1 MILLENVQKSYLV
14 NGRPRP
20 VLSDVNL
27 RLDPHER
34 IALFGR
40 NGAGKSTLIRLIAG
54 VEAPTSGRIE
64 RNCLMS
70 WPLALTGGVL
80 TSLSGRENA
89 EYVARIHG
97 VKDLPPLLERIK
109 DFSELGAKFED
120 PVATYSSGMRARFS
134 FSVSIAFDFDV
145 YLIDEATSVG
155 DPQFRKKARAEF
167 ERLANC
173 SGLIMVTHDLETAR
187 RFCNRGA
194 VLEKGTLTE
203 YPTLEE
209 AIEVYENA

>member
-1 MILLENVQKSYLV
+1 MILLERVCKSYKV
-14 NGRPRP
+14 NGRMRP
-20 VLSDVNL
+20 VLTDINL
-27 RLDPHER
+27 RIDPHER

-80 TSLSGRENA
+80 TTLSGRENA

-97 VKDLPPLLERIK
+97 VRDVQPLLEKIK
-109 DFSELGAKFED
+109 SFSELGPKFED
-120 PVATYSSGMRARFS
+120 PVQTYSSGMRARFS
-134 FSVSIAFDFDV
+134 FSLSVAFEFDI

-155 DPQFRKKARAEF
+155 DPQFKKKAKAEF
-167 ERLANC
+167 ERLANR
-173 SGLIMVTHDLETAR
+173 SGLIMVTHDVETAR
-187 RFCNRGA
+187 RFCTRGA
-194 VLEKGTLTE
+194 VIADGAITE
-203 YPTLEE
+203 YPTLDE
-209 AIEVYENA
+209 AIAVYENA

>member
-1 MILLENVQKSYLV
+1 MILLENVAKSYLV

-20 VLSDVNL
+20 VLRDVNL

-80 TSLSGRENA
+80 TTLSGRENA

-97 VKDLPPLLERIK
+97 VRDVEPVLERIK
-109 DFSELGAKFED
+109 AFSELGAKFDD
-120 PVATYSSGMRARFS
+120 PVGTYSSGMRARFS
-134 FSVSIAFDFDV
+134 FSLSVAFEFDV

-155 DPQFRKKARAEF
+155 DPQFKKKARAEF
-167 ERLANC
+167 ERLANR

-187 RFCNRGA
+187 KFCTRGA
-194 VLEKGTLTE
+194 VLANGTLTE
-203 YPTLEE
+203 YPSLEQ

>member
-1 MILLENVQKSYLV
+1 MILLEHVSKSYKV
-14 NGRPRP
+14 NGRMRP
-20 VLSDVNL
+20 VLSDINL
-27 RLDPHER
+27 RLEPHER
-34 IALFGR
+34 MALFGR

-54 VEAPTSGRIE
+54 VEAPTSGYIE

-80 TSLSGRENA
+80 TGLSGRENA

-97 VKDLPPLLERIK
+97 VRDLDSLLEKVK
-109 DFSELGAKFED
+109 DFSELGPKFED
-120 PVATYSSGMRARFS
+120 PVQTYSSGMRARFS
-134 FSVSIAFDFDV
+134 FSLSIAFEFDV

-167 ERLANC
+167 ERLADR

-187 RFCNRGA
+187 RFCTRGA
-194 VLEKGTLTE
+194 VIANGTITE
-203 YPTLEE
+203 YPSLED
-209 AIEVYENA
+209 AIAVYENA